1 MIRFFLLLVAS
12 AFGALV
18 LQHFIPPLSF
28 MEGARVILMPLV
40 FFYGALALPFAGM
53 LALAFVCG
61 FMWDALTVQIIE
73 IGLGPATAPGVGA
86 ASADVVEIA
95 IGWSIVLYALLG
107 SLMSGFRPLFQEGR
121 WEIHCLMSGLCTSL
135 IVLAEFLMVSVR
147 RAALYN
153 LPFEFNRDIWWR
165 IGGPGLVAL
174 VLAPIVFIFLKSLAA
189 LVGYNPC
196 QTSEEEEED

>member
-1 MIRFFLLLVAS
+1 MIRFFLLLVAT

-28 MEGARVILMPLV
+28 MDGARVILLPLV

-61 FMWDALTVQIIE
+61 FMWDALTAQVIE
-73 IGLGPATAPGVGA
+73 VGMGPVTASSVAMGGA
-86 ASADVVEIA
+86 QVVEIA
-95 IGWSIVLYALLG
+95 IGWSIVLYAVLG

-121 WEIHCLMSGLCTSL
+121 WEIHCLMSGLCTS
-135 IVLAEFLMVSVR
+135 IMVLAEFLMVSVR
-147 RAALYN
+147 RAALYSV
-153 LPFEFNRDIWWR
+153 PIEFNREIWWR

-174 VLAPIVFIFLKSLAA
+174 VLAPIAFIFLISLAA
-189 LVGYNPC
+189 LVGYNSYAA
-196 QTSEEEEED
+196 TEEEEEG

>member
-1 MIRFFLLLVAS
+1 MIRFFLILVAT

-28 MEGARVILMPLV
+28 MAGARVILLPLV
-40 FFYGALALPFAGM
+40 FFYGALALPYAGM
-53 LALAFVCG
+53 LALAFICG
-61 FMWDALTVQIIE
+61 FMWDALTVQVVE
-73 IGLGPATAPGVGA
+73 IGMGPVTASSVAMGGA
-86 ASADVVEIA
+86 QVVEIA

-135 IVLAEFLMVSVR
+135 MVMAEFLMVSVR

-153 LPFEFNRDIWWR
+153 VPFEFNREIWWR

-189 LVGYNPC
+189 LVGYNSC
-196 QTSEEEEED
+196 VDIEEEDEE